1 MSEESKPHVVKLH
14 DIRLD
19 SDYVSWVHDVKQ
31 RYVSA
36 QIKSAVKVNTEQLF
50 FNWQLGRDL
59 VERKAEEKWG
69 KGIVEQLSLDLQ
81 NEFPDEKGF
90 SARNLWNMKK
100 WYLFYSG
107 NENFSELAHHMEE
120 SLDMK
125 GLKLQQ
131 VGMEIDEKQKLHQ
144 LGAEMEFFYDFGV
157 VSLPAGY
164 DEKELKDALEQN
176 ITRFL
181 LELGSGFAFVGRQK
195 EIIVAGKTRKIDML
209 FYHIKLRCYV
219 VVELKAVSFEPEFA
233 GKLNFYVNAV
243 NQLMKTDDDNPTIG
257 LLICK
262 DKNQTEVQWA
272 FQGIETPMGV
282 ATYDN
287 IRMNEI
293 KSQLPSE
300 EAIQKRLEQAE
311 EEYLLKLQEK
321 NK

>member
-1 MSEESKPHVVKLH
+1 MRNNMSEESKPHVVKSH
-14 DIRLD
+14 DIGLD

-81 NEFPDEKGF
+81 NEFPKAKGF

-100 WYLFYSG
+100 WYIFYSG

-120 SLDMK
+120 RLDMK

-144 LGAEMEFFYDFGV
+144 LGAEMEFPYDFGF

-164 DEKELKDALEQN
+164 DEKN
-176 ITRFL
+176 
-181 LELGSGFAFVGRQK
+181 
-195 EIIVAGKTRKIDML
+195 
-209 FYHIKLRCYV
+209 
-219 VVELKAVSFEPEFA
+219 
-233 GKLNFYVNAV
+233 
-243 NQLMKTDDDNPTIG
+243 
-257 LLICK
+257 
-262 DKNQTEVQWA
+262 
-272 FQGIETPMGV
+272 
-282 ATYDN
+282 
-287 IRMNEI
+287 
-293 KSQLPSE
+293 
-300 EAIQKRLEQAE
+300 
-311 EEYLLKLQEK
+311 
-321 NK
+321 